1 MQLVKFNFLFRIIA
15 LLQERLSPRQ
25 FLFLAAV
32 LIGISMGIAAV
43 VLKMFVHYVYLIATF
58 DKGLNFN
65 YYYLFLPLLGI
76 LCTVLVVKYMF
87 KGKLRKGMSFVHE
100 CINDSSGII
109 PRKHMYGHII
119 TSSITVGMGGS
130 VGLEAPIAVTGSAF
144 GSNFAQRY
152 KLSHKDRILLIA
164 CGAAAGVAAAFN
176 APIAGVLFALEVLLL
191 DIGVSAFIPL
201 IIAAAS
207 GALISNIILGEDIL
221 LHFKNVESFQ
231 YKTLPFFILLGIFT
245 GLVSVYHARTF
256 RRVAAFFE
264 KKDWNIWQKAMVGGL
279 ALAFIIFIF
288 PSLFGEGYESVKML
302 ADNDAK
308 DIISGSIIEGLVKNK
323 YLILLFVGF
332 VMLFKA
338 FATGITVN
346 SGGSGGNFAPSLF
359 VGAYAGYFVANFFNL
374 LPYNWFKLPVGNF
387 TLVGMAGVLAGIYH
401 APLTAI
407 FLIAEITGGYELMIP
422 LMVVASISYAISHYF
437 EPHSMEVKELVDSG
451 KDITADRDTKI
462 LSSIKVYSIMETNMP
477 IISNDATLDDLIV
490 SITKTKRN
498 IFPVISQNNK
508 LEGIILLDSIRGII
522 FDPNRNGQM
531 SVREIMSQ
539 PPTTVSSLDNLN
551 EVMKKFELSGVWNLP
566 VVDKGMYKGF
576 VSKAAII
583 NSYREQLK
591 DSSYNY

>member
-1 MQLVKFNFLFRIIA
+1 
-15 LLQERLSPRQ
+15 
-25 FLFLAAV
+25 
-32 LIGISMGIAAV
+32 MGMAAV

-152 KLSHKDRILLIA
+152 KLSHKNRILLIA

-201 IIAAAS
+201 IISAAS

-264 KKDWNIWQKAMVGGL
+264 KKGWNIWQKAMVGGL

-346 SGGSGGNFAPSLF
+346 SGGSGGNFTPSLF

-498 IFPVISQNNK
+498 IFPVVSQNNK

>member
-1 MQLVKFNFLFRIIA
+1 
-15 LLQERLSPRQ
+15 
-25 FLFLAAV
+25 
-32 LIGISMGIAAV
+32 MGIAAV

-152 KLSHKDRILLIA
+152 KLSHKNRILLIA

-201 IIAAAS
+201 IISAAS

-264 KKDWNIWQKAMVGGL
+264 KKGWNIWQKAMVGGL

-498 IFPVISQNNK
+498 IFPVVSQNNK

>member
-1 MQLVKFNFLFRIIA
+1 
-15 LLQERLSPRQ
+15 
-25 FLFLAAV
+25 
-32 LIGISMGIAAV
+32 MGMAAV

-119 TSSITVGMGGS
+119 TSSITIGMGGS

-152 KLSHKDRILLIA
+152 KLSHKNRILLIA

-201 IIAAAS
+201 IISAAS

-498 IFPVISQNNK
+498 IFPVVSQNNK

>member
-1 MQLVKFNFLFRIIA
+1 MQIVKSNLLFKTITLI
-15 LLQERLSPRQ
+15 QERLSPRQ

-32 LIGISMGIAAV
+32 LVGFSMGIAAV
-43 VLKMFVHYVYLIATF
+43 VLKLFVHYVYLIATF
-58 DKGLNFN
+58 NKGLNFN

-76 LCTVLVVKYMF
+76 LCTVLVVKYLF
-87 KGKLRKGMSFVHE
+87 KGKLKKGVGFVHE

-109 PRKHMYGHII
+109 PRQHMYGHIL

-152 KLSHKDRILLIA
+152 KLSQKDRILLIA
-164 CGAAAGVAAAFN
+164 CGAASGVAAAFN

-191 DIGVSAFIPL
+191 DIGISAFIPL

-207 GALISNIILGEDIL
+207 GALMSNILLGEDVL
-221 LHFKNVESFQ
+221 LHFKNVEDFQ
-231 YKTLPFFILLGIFT
+231 YKNLPFYVLLGMFT
-245 GLVSVYHARTF
+245 GLVSVYHARMF
-256 RRVAAFFE
+256 RRVSGVFE
-264 KKDWNIWQKAMVGGL
+264 SKGWNVWQKAMAGGL
-279 ALAFIIFIF
+279 ALAIIIFLF

-338 FATGITVN
+338 LATGITIS

-359 VGAYAGYFVANFFNL
+359 VGAYAGYFIANLFNF
-374 LPYNWFKLPVGNF
+374 LPYKWFKLPVGNF

-462 LSSIKVYSIMETNMP
+462 LSSIKVYNIMETNMP

-490 SITKTKRN
+490 SITQTKRN

-539 PPTTVSSLDNLN
+539 PPTTVHSMDNLN
-551 EVMKKFELSGVWNLP
+551 DVMKKFELTGVWNLP
-566 VVDKGMYKGF
+566 VVDKGVYKGF

>member
-1 MQLVKFNFLFRIIA
+1 
-15 LLQERLSPRQ
+15 
-25 FLFLAAV
+25 
-32 LIGISMGIAAV
+32 MGIAAV

-119 TSSITVGMGGS
+119 TSSITIGMGGS

-152 KLSHKDRILLIA
+152 KLSHKNRILLIA

-201 IIAAAS
+201 IISAAS

-264 KKDWNIWQKAMVGGL
+264 KKGWNIWQKAMVGGL

-498 IFPVISQNNK
+498 IFPVVSQNNK

-531 SVREIMSQ
+531 SVREIMTQ

>member
-1 MQLVKFNFLFRIIA
+1 
-15 LLQERLSPRQ
+15 
-25 FLFLAAV
+25 
-32 LIGISMGIAAV
+32 MGIAAV

-152 KLSHKDRILLIA
+152 KLSHKNRILLIA

-201 IIAAAS
+201 IISAAS

-264 KKDWNIWQKAMVGGL
+264 KKGWNIWQKAMVGGL

-346 SGGSGGNFAPSLF
+346 SGGSGGNFTPSLF

-498 IFPVISQNNK
+498 IFPVVSQNNK

>member
-1 MQLVKFNFLFRIIA
+1 
-15 LLQERLSPRQ
+15 
-25 FLFLAAV
+25 
-32 LIGISMGIAAV
+32 MGIAAV

-152 KLSHKDRILLIA
+152 KLSHKNRILLIA

-498 IFPVISQNNK
+498 IFPVVSQNNK

-531 SVREIMSQ
+531 SVREIMTQ

>member
-1 MQLVKFNFLFRIIA
+1 
-15 LLQERLSPRQ
+15 
-25 FLFLAAV
+25 
-32 LIGISMGIAAV
+32 
-43 VLKMFVHYVYLIATF
+43 
-58 DKGLNFN
+58 
-65 YYYLFLPLLGI
+65 
-76 LCTVLVVKYMF
+76 
-87 KGKLRKGMSFVHE
+87 
-100 CINDSSGII
+100 
-109 PRKHMYGHII
+109 
-119 TSSITVGMGGS
+119 
-130 VGLEAPIAVTGSAF
+130 
-144 GSNFAQRY
+144 
-152 KLSHKDRILLIA
+152 
-164 CGAAAGVAAAFN
+164 
-176 APIAGVLFALEVLLL
+176 
-191 DIGVSAFIPL
+191 
-201 IIAAAS
+201 
-207 GALISNIILGEDIL
+207 
-221 LHFKNVESFQ
+221 
-231 YKTLPFFILLGIFT
+231 
-245 GLVSVYHARTF
+245 RTF

-288 PSLFGEGYESVKML
+288 PSVFGEGYESVKLL

-498 IFPVISQNNK
+498 IFPVVSQNNK

-522 FDPNRNGQM
+522 FDLFRN
-531 SVREIMSQ
+531 V
-539 PPTTVSSLDNLN
+539 
-551 EVMKKFELSGVWNLP
+551 
-566 VVDKGMYKGF
+566 
-576 VSKAAII
+576 
-583 NSYREQLK
+583 
-591 DSSYNY
+591 

>member
-32 LIGISMGIAAV
+32 LIGVSMGMAAV
-43 VLKMFVHYVYLIATF
+43 VLKMFVHYVYFIATF

>member
-1 MQLVKFNFLFRIIA
+1 
-15 LLQERLSPRQ
+15 
-25 FLFLAAV
+25 
-32 LIGISMGIAAV
+32 MGIAAV

-152 KLSHKDRILLIA
+152 KLSHKNRILLIA

-201 IIAAAS
+201 IISAAS

-264 KKDWNIWQKAMVGGL
+264 KKGWNIWQKAMVGGL

-498 IFPVISQNNK
+498 IFPVVSQNNK

-531 SVREIMSQ
+531 SVREIMTQ

>member
-1 MQLVKFNFLFRIIA
+1 
-15 LLQERLSPRQ
+15 
-25 FLFLAAV
+25 
-32 LIGISMGIAAV
+32 MGIAAV

-152 KLSHKDRILLIA
+152 KLSHKNRILLIA

-264 KKDWNIWQKAMVGGL
+264 KKGWNIWQKAMVGGL

-498 IFPVISQNNK
+498 IFPVVSQNNK

>member
-1 MQLVKFNFLFRIIA
+1 MQLVKFNFLFKIIA

-32 LIGISMGIAAV
+32 LIGFSMGIAAV
-43 VLKMFVHYVYLIATF
+43 ILKMFVHYVYLIATF

-87 KGKLRKGMSFVHE
+87 KGKLKKGMSFVHE
-100 CINDSSGII
+100 CINDSNGII

-164 CGAAAGVAAAFN
+164 CGASAGVAAAFN

-207 GALISNIILGEDIL
+207 GALMSNILLGEDIL
-221 LHFKNVESFQ
+221 LQFKNVESFQ
-231 YKTLPFFILLGIFT
+231 YKTLPFFVLLGVFT
-245 GLVSVYHARTF
+245 GLVSVYHARMF

-264 KKDWNIWQKAMVGGL
+264 KKEWNVWQKAMVGGL

-308 DIISGSIIEGLVKNK
+308 DIISGSIIEGFVKNK

-338 FATGITVN
+338 FATGITIN

-359 VGAYAGYFVANFFNL
+359 VGAYAGYFVANFFNF

-462 LSSIKVYSIMETNMP
+462 LSSIKVYNIMETNMP
-477 IISNDATLDDLIV
+477 IISNEATLDDLIV
-490 SITKTKRN
+490 SITSTKRN
-498 IFPVISQNNK
+498 IFPVISQNDK

-531 SVREIMSQ
+531 SVREVMSQ
-539 PPTTVSSLDNLN
+539 PPTTVSSMDNLH
-551 EVMKKFELSGVWNLP
+551 EVMKKFERTGVWNLP

>member
-1 MQLVKFNFLFRIIA
+1 
-15 LLQERLSPRQ
+15 
-25 FLFLAAV
+25 
-32 LIGISMGIAAV
+32 MGMAAV
-43 VLKMFVHYVYLIATF
+43 VLKMFVHYVYFIATF

>member
-1 MQLVKFNFLFRIIA
+1 
-15 LLQERLSPRQ
+15 
-25 FLFLAAV
+25 
-32 LIGISMGIAAV
+32 MGIAAV

-152 KLSHKDRILLIA
+152 KLSHKNRILLIA

-201 IIAAAS
+201 IISAAS

-264 KKDWNIWQKAMVGGL
+264 KKGWNIWQKAMVGGL

-346 SGGSGGNFAPSLF
+346 SGGSGGNFTPSLF

-498 IFPVISQNNK
+498 IFPVVSQNNK

-531 SVREIMSQ
+531 SVREIMTQ

>member
-1 MQLVKFNFLFRIIA
+1 
-15 LLQERLSPRQ
+15 LQERLSPRQ

-201 IIAAAS
+201 IIAAAG

>member
-1 MQLVKFNFLFRIIA
+1 
-15 LLQERLSPRQ
+15 
-25 FLFLAAV
+25 
-32 LIGISMGIAAV
+32 MGMAAV

-152 KLSHKDRILLIA
+152 KLSHKNRILLIA

-201 IIAAAS
+201 IISAAS

-264 KKDWNIWQKAMVGGL
+264 KKGWNIWQKAMVGGL

-498 IFPVISQNNK
+498 IFPVVSQNNK